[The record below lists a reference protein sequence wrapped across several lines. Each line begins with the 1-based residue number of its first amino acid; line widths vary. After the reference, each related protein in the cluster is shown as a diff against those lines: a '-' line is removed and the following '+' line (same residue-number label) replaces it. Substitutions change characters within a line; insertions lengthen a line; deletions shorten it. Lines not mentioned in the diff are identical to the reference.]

1 MIISLE
7 FVNDASL
14 ESGVESLST
23 FSLLEMGSVNHHI
36 EVESVHEVDEELAD
50 EIHSNALLFHS
61 IYQVLVTI
69 DLFEKRG
76 IS

>member
-7 FVNDASL
+7 FVNGAGL
-14 ESGVESLST
+14 KSGVESLSA

-36 EVESVHEVDEELAD
+36 EIESVHEVDEELAD

-61 IYQVLVTI
+61 IYQVLVTFDLI
-69 DLFEKRG
+69 DK
-76 IS
+76 